1 MLDVFQTLD
10 QEGKR
15 GVEVFVKAI
24 DQVKA
29 TGKTQR
35 SAYHKIEG
43 TDSKTTVTIMARGF
57 TQVLETGS
65 KPAKTTKPSKEM
77 LAELKPWAQVR
88 GIPDEAVY
96 AIAVKLLRDGQQVNR
111 NVYSEQMDKFA
122 DEVADRVAEEY
133 AGYAV
138 DKMINAFK

>member
-1 MLDVFQTLD
+1 MALDMFQILD

-15 GVEVFVKAI
+15 GVEIFQKA
-24 DQVKA
+24 VAPHRA
-29 TGKTQR
+29 TGKTQA
-35 SAYHKIEG
+35 SAYSKIEG
-43 TDSKTTVTIMARGF
+43 SESKTTLTIIARGF
-57 TQVLETGS
+57 VQVLETGS
-65 KPAKTTKPSKEM
+65 KPSTKKPSPEM
-77 LAELKPWAQVR
+77 IAELKPWASAR

-138 DKMINAFK
+138 DQMVNAFK